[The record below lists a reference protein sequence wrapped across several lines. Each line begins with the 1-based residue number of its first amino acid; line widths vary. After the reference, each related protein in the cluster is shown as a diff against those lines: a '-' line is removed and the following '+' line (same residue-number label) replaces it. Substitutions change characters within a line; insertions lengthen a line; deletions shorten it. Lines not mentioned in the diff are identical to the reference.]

1 MDSDRGSTRTAVPEA
16 YCRIESWCGIV
27 LSTNRAKENY
37 MGTFKKGL
45 FFGGLLGAG
54 LMWLNTTKRGKEL
67 RDNLLDYAAEVYE
80 EVKTKITSS
89 KQWEKLTKNE
99 YVRTVEEVVNKYA
112 VEHDL
117 SDKVRDVV
125 EKVVKAQ
132 WKKVKGA

>member
-1 MDSDRGSTRTAVPEA
+1 
-16 YCRIESWCGIV
+16 
-27 LSTNRAKENY
+27 

-54 LMWLNTTKRGKEL
+54 IMWLNTTKKGKEL
-67 RDNLLDYAAEVYE
+67 RDSVLDYAADVFD
-80 EVKTKITSS
+80 EVKKKITSS

-99 YVRTVEEVVNKYA
+99 YIRTVEEVVNNYA

-132 WKKVKGA
+132 WKKIKDV